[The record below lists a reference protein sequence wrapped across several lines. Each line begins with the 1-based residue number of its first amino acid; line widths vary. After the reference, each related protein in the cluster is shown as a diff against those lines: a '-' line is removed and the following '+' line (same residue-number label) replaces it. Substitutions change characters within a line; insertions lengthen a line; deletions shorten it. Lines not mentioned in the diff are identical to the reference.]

1 MRKLFLVSIFGN
13 LYTNLATMYE
23 RCEGGEKLCYLVK
36 IRKIFVEVFSLAE
49 TEAVHSPILM

>member
-1 MRKLFLVSIFGN
+1 MSKLFLLSIFGN

-36 IRKIFVEVFSLAE
+36 IRKIFVEVFS
-49 TEAVHSPILM
+49 